1 MRQVAPAAR
10 VICLILAGRAAAI
23 AAPHM
28 AAIVADELQ
37 SVEIAVVTAAGGTFE
52 FHTSII

>member
-1 MRQVAPAAR
+1 MRQVAPAAC

-23 AAPHM
+23 AAPRM